1 LTSFDLHIILNTAMN
16 LHADSRNTGKN
27 RAFSPNRRYN
37 TRIKFLKEGIAMQE
51 IKVTLSQNLK
61 QKPAD
66 ESALGFGRIFTD
78 HMFLMDYEAGVGWN
92 NARIVP
98 YADFQMDP
106 AAMVLHYGQAIFEGC
121 KCYRRAD
128 GGLQMFRPADN
139 LARMT
144 RSAQR
149 MGMPALDEETA
160 LEGLKKLIKVEEAW
174 VPHKDGTSLY
184 IRPTMI
190 SMDVGLG
197 VHASK
202 KYLFYIILSPVGA
215 YYKEGLKPVSIYVE
229 DEYVRAVRGGV
240 GFTKCAGNYAASIL
254 AGDVAEK
261 KGFSQVLW
269 LDGVEQK
276 YVEEVGSMNMMF
288 AYGNRI
294 VTPKLNGS
302 ILPGI
307 TRDSVLKLA
316 RSLGYETV
324 EDRLDINEIFA
335 DAKSGKLTEAFG
347 TGTAAVISPVGTL
360 ALKDEKITI
369 GDGNIGSI
377 AQKLYDTLTGIQ
389 YGRLEDKFGWI
400 VKC

>member
-1 LTSFDLHIILNTAMN
+1 MLD
-16 LHADSRNTGKN
+16 
-27 RAFSPNRRYN
+27 
-37 TRIKFLKEGIAMQE
+37 

-61 QKPAD
+61 QKPTD

-78 HMFLMDYEAGVGWN
+78 HMFLMDYEVGVGWHD
-92 NARIVP
+92 ARIVP
-98 YADFQMDP
+98 YADFPIDP

-128 GGLQMFRPADN
+128 GGLQLFRPKDN
-139 LARMT
+139 LARMS
-144 RSAQR
+144 RSAER
-149 MGMPALDEETA
+149 MCMPALDEETA
-160 LEGLKKLIKVEEAW
+160 LEGLKQLIRIEADW
-174 VPHKDGTSLY
+174 VPHREGTSLY

-190 SMDVGLG
+190 STDVGLG

-202 KYLFYIILSPVGA
+202 KYLFFIILSPVGA

-254 AGDVAEK
+254 AGDIAEK

-288 AYGNRI
+288 AYGNHI

-316 RSLGYETV
+316 AQLGYEA
-324 EDRLDINEIFA
+324 EEKRLDVNEIFA

-347 TGTAAVISPVGTL
+347 TGTAAVISPVGVL
-360 ALKDEKITI
+360 AMRDEKITL
-369 GDGNIGSI
+369 GDGGIGKIS
-377 AQKLYDTLTGIQ
+377 QTLYDTLTGIQ

-400 VKC
+400 LKL

>member
-1 LTSFDLHIILNTAMN
+1 MLDITV
-16 LHADSRNTGKN
+16 
-27 RAFSPNRRYN
+27 
-37 TRIKFLKEGIAMQE
+37 TR
-51 IKVTLSQNLK
+51 SDHLK

-66 ESALGFGRIFTD
+66 EGSLGFGRLFTD
-78 HMFLMDYEAGVGWN
+78 HMFLMDYEAGRGWHS
-92 NARIVP
+92 ARVVP
-98 YADFQMDP
+98 YDNFPMDP
-106 AAMVLHYGQAIFEGC
+106 AAMVFHYGQAIFEGM
-121 KCYRRAD
+121 KCYRRSD
-128 GGLQMFRPADN
+128 GGLQLFRPRDN
-139 LARMT
+139 FARMS
-144 RSAQR
+144 RSAAR
-149 MGMPALDEETA
+149 MGMPVLDEETA
-160 LEGLKKLIKVEEAW
+160 LEGLRQLILLDQDW
-174 VPHKDGTSLY
+174 VPHRDGTSLY

-202 KYLFYIILSPVGA
+202 TYRFFIILSPVGA

-269 LDGVEQK
+269 LDGVEQR

-288 AYGNRI
+288 AYGQKI
-294 VTPKLNGS
+294 VTPRLNGS

-307 TRDSVLKLA
+307 TRDSVLTLA
-316 RSLGYETV
+316 RQLGYEA
-324 EDRLDINEIFA
+324 EEGRLDVHEIFA
-335 DAKSGKLTEAFG
+335 DAKAGRLTEAFG

-360 ALKDEKITI
+360 AMKDEKVVL
-369 GDGNIGSI
+369 GDGGIGPI

-389 YGRLEDKFGWI
+389 YGRLPDQNNWI
-400 VKC
+400 LPL

>member
-1 LTSFDLHIILNTAMN
+1 MLEISVV
-16 LHADSRNTGKN
+16 KN
-27 RAFSPNRRYN
+27 QHP
-37 TRIKFLKEGIAMQE
+37 
-51 IKVTLSQNLK
+51 K
-61 QKPAD
+61 QKPMD

-78 HMFLMDYEAGVGWN
+78 HMFLMDYELGLGWH

-98 YADFQMDP
+98 YGDFAMDP

-121 KCYRRAD
+121 KCYRRED
-128 GGLQMFRPADN
+128 GSLQLFRPGDN

-160 LEGLKKLIKVEEAW
+160 LEGMKQLIGIDADW
-174 VPHKDGTSLY
+174 VPHKEGTSLY

-190 SMDVGLG
+190 AMDVGLG

-261 KGFSQVLW
+261 KGYSQVLW
-269 LDGVEQK
+269 LDGVHQQ

-288 AYGNRI
+288 AYGTKV

-316 RSLGYETV
+316 KKLGYET
-324 EDRLDINEIFA
+324 EEGLLDINEIFA
-335 DAKSGKLTEAFG
+335 DAKSGKMTEAFG

-360 ALKDEKITI
+360 ALKDEKVTL
-369 GDGNIGSI
+369 GDGGIGPV

-389 YGRLEDKFGWI
+389 YGKLEDPFGWI
-400 VKC
+400 VRL

>member
-1 LTSFDLHIILNTAMN
+1 MLD
-16 LHADSRNTGKN
+16 
-27 RAFSPNRRYN
+27 
-37 TRIKFLKEGIAMQE
+37 

-78 HMFLMDYEAGVGWN
+78 HMFLMDYEQGSGWK

-98 YADFQMDP
+98 YGDFAMDP
-106 AAMVLHYGQAIFEGC
+106 AAMVLHYGQAIFEGT

-128 GGLQMFRPADN
+128 GGLQLFRPQAN
-139 LARMT
+139 LARMS
-144 RSAQR
+144 RSAER

-160 LEGLKKLIKVEEAW
+160 LEGLKQLVRIEEAW
-174 VPHKDGTSLY
+174 VPHRDGTSLY

-202 KYLFYIILSPVGA
+202 KHRFYIILSPVGG

-254 AGDVAEK
+254 AGEKKKK

-288 AYGNRI
+288 AYGNKI
-294 VTPKLNGS
+294 VTPRLNGS

-307 TRDSVLKLA
+307 TRDSVLTLA
-316 RSLGYETV
+316 RSMGYEA
-324 EDRLDINEIFA
+324 EEARLNIDEIFA

-360 ALKDEKITI
+360 AMKDEKITI
-369 GDGNIGSI
+369 GDGGIGKV
-377 AQKLYDTLTGIQ
+377 AQSLYDTLTGIQ

-400 VKC
+400 VKL

>member
-1 LTSFDLHIILNTAMN
+1 MS
-16 LHADSRNTGKN
+16 
-27 RAFSPNRRYN
+27 
-37 TRIKFLKEGIAMQE
+37 
-51 IKVTLSQNLK
+51 
-61 QKPAD
+61 
-66 ESALGFGRIFTD
+66 
-78 HMFLMDYEAGVGWN
+78 
-92 NARIVP
+92 
-98 YADFQMDP
+98 
-106 AAMVLHYGQAIFEGC
+106 
-121 KCYRRAD
+121 
-128 GGLQMFRPADN
+128 
-139 LARMT
+139 
-144 RSAQR
+144 RSAER
-149 MGMPALDEETA
+149 MCMPALDEETA
-160 LEGLKKLIKVEEAW
+160 LEGLKQLIKIEEGW
-174 VPHKDGTSLY
+174 VPHKEGTSLY

-190 SMDVGLG
+190 STDVGLG

-202 KYLFYIILSPVGA
+202 KYLFFIILSPVGV

-254 AGDVAEK
+254 AGDIAEK

-288 AYGNRI
+288 AYGNKI
-294 VTPKLNGS
+294 VTPMLNGS

-316 RSLGYETV
+316 RSMGYETV
-324 EDRLDINEIFA
+324 EGRLDINEIFA

-369 GDGNIGSI
+369 GDGNIGTI
-377 AQKLYDTLTGIQ
+377 AQTLYDTLTGIQ

>member
-1 LTSFDLHIILNTAMN
+1 MLD
-16 LHADSRNTGKN
+16 
-27 RAFSPNRRYN
+27 
-37 TRIKFLKEGIAMQE
+37 

-78 HMFLMDYEAGVGWN
+78 HMFLMDYEQGVGWN

-98 YADFQMDP
+98 YGDFAMDP
-106 AAMVLHYGQAIFEGC
+106 ASMVLHYGQAIFEGS

-128 GGLQMFRPADN
+128 GGLQLFRPQDN
-139 LARMT
+139 LARMS
-144 RSAQR
+144 RSAER
-149 MGMPALDEETA
+149 MGMPALDEESA
-160 LEGLKKLIKVEEAW
+160 LEGLKQLIKIEEAW
-174 VPHKDGTSLY
+174 VPHRDGTSLY

-202 KYLFYIILSPVGA
+202 KYLFFIILSPVGA

-229 DEYVRAVRGGV
+229 DKYVRAVRGGV

-254 AGDVAEK
+254 AGTIAEE

-288 AYGNRI
+288 AYGNKI

-316 RSLGYETV
+316 AQLGYET
-324 EDRLDINEIFA
+324 EEKRLYVNEIFA

-347 TGTAAVISPVGTL
+347 TGTAAVISPVGVL
-360 ALKDEKITI
+360 ALRDEKVTL
-369 GDGNIGSI
+369 GDGGIGVIS
-377 AQKLYDTLTGIQ
+377 QKLYDTLTGIQ
-389 YGRLEDKFGWI
+389 YGKLEDRNGWI
-400 VKC
+400 LKL

>member
-1 LTSFDLHIILNTAMN
+1 MLD
-16 LHADSRNTGKN
+16 
-27 RAFSPNRRYN
+27 
-37 TRIKFLKEGIAMQE
+37 
-51 IKVTLSQNLK
+51 IKVTLSDHLK
-61 QKPAD
+61 AKPAA

-78 HMFLMDYEAGVGWN
+78 HMFLMDYEAGRGWHD
-92 NARIVP
+92 ARIVP
-98 YADFQMDP
+98 YGSFAIDP
-106 AAMVLHYGQAIFEGC
+106 AAMVLHYGQAIFEGT

-128 GGLQMFRPADN
+128 GGLQLFRPGDN
-139 LARMT
+139 LARMS
-144 RSAQR
+144 RSAER
-149 MGMPALDEETA
+149 MCMPKLDEETA
-160 LEGLKKLIKVEEAW
+160 LEGLKQLIRVDANW
-174 VPHKDGTSLY
+174 VPHKEGTSLY

-202 KYLFYIILSPVGA
+202 KYLFFIILSPVGA

-254 AGDVAEK
+254 AGDIAEQ

-288 AYGNRI
+288 AYGNKI
-294 VTPKLNGS
+294 VTPRLNGS

-316 RSLGYETV
+316 RQLGFEA
-324 EDRLDINEIFA
+324 EEGRLDINEIFA

-360 ALKDEKITI
+360 ALKDEKVVL
-369 GDGNIGSI
+369 GDGGIGKIS
-377 AQKLYDTLTGIQ
+377 QKLYDTLTGIQ
-389 YGRLEDKFGWI
+389 YGRLPDENGWI
-400 VKC
+400 VKL

>member
-1 LTSFDLHIILNTAMN
+1 
-16 LHADSRNTGKN
+16 
-27 RAFSPNRRYN
+27 
-37 TRIKFLKEGIAMQE
+37 MQE
-51 IKVTLSQNLK
+51 IKITKTTTPK

-66 ESALGFGRIFTD
+66 EGTLGFGRVFTD
-78 HMFLMDYEAGVGWN
+78 HMFLMNYEEGKGWFD
-92 NARIVP
+92 ARVVP
-98 YADFQMDP
+98 YESFQMDP
-106 AAMVLHYGQAIFEGC
+106 ATMVLHYGQAIFEGM

-128 GGLQMFRPADN
+128 GGLQLFRPKDN

-160 LEGLKKLIKVEEAW
+160 LEGLKKLIEVDADW
-174 VPHKDGTSLY
+174 VPHRDGTSLY

-190 SMDVGLG
+190 STDVGLG

-202 KYLFYIILSPVGA
+202 TYLFYIILSPVGS

-254 AGDVAEK
+254 AGTVAEQ
-261 KGFSQVLW
+261 KGYSQVLW

-288 AYGNRI
+288 AYGDKI

-316 RSLGYETV
+316 KQLGYETV
-324 EDRLDINEIFA
+324 EDRLDMNQIFE

-360 ALKDEKITI
+360 AMKDEKITV
-369 GDGNIGSI
+369 GDGGIGKVS
-377 AQKLYDTLTGIQ
+377 QKLYDTLTGIQ
-389 YGRLEDKFGWI
+389 YGRLEDKNGWI
-400 VKC
+400 MKL

>member
-1 LTSFDLHIILNTAMN
+1 ML
-16 LHADSRNTGKN
+16 
-27 RAFSPNRRYN
+27 
-37 TRIKFLKEGIAMQE
+37 E
-51 IKVTLSQNLK
+51 IKVTRSQQLK
-61 QKPAD
+61 QKPED
-66 ESALGFGRIFTD
+66 EGALGFGRIFTD
-78 HMFLMDYEAGVGWN
+78 HMFLMDYEQGRGWHS
-92 NARIVP
+92 ARIVP
-98 YADFQMDP
+98 YGCFPIDP
-106 AAMVLHYGQAIFEGC
+106 AAMVLHYGQAIFEGT

-128 GGLQMFRPADN
+128 GGLQLFRPGDN
-139 LARMT
+139 LARMS
-144 RSAQR
+144 RSAER
-149 MGMPALDEETA
+149 MCMPALDEETA
-160 LEGLKKLIKVEEAW
+160 LEGLKQLIAIDQDW
-174 VPHKDGTSLY
+174 VPHREGTSLY

-202 KYLFYIILSPVGA
+202 KYLFFIILSPVGA

-254 AGDVAEK
+254 AGDIAEK
-261 KGFSQVLW
+261 KGYSQVLW
-269 LDGVEQK
+269 LDGVEQQ

-316 RSLGYETV
+316 RKLGYEA
-324 EDRLDINEIFA
+324 EEARLNIHEIFE
-335 DAKSGKLTEAFG
+335 DARAGKMTEAFG

-360 ALKDEKITI
+360 AMKDEKLTI
-369 GDGNIGSI
+369 GDGGIGPV
-377 AQKLYDTLTGIQ
+377 AQKMSDTLTGIL
-389 YGRLEDKFGWI
+389 YGRLEDPFGWI
-400 VKC
+400 VKL

>member
-1 LTSFDLHIILNTAMN
+1 
-16 LHADSRNTGKN
+16 
-27 RAFSPNRRYN
+27 
-37 TRIKFLKEGIAMQE
+37 MQE
-51 IKVTLSQNLK
+51 ISVTRSTNLK
-61 QKPAD
+61 AKPAD
-66 ESALGFGRIFTD
+66 ESALGFGRLFTD
-78 HMFLMDYEAGVGWN
+78 HMFIMDYVEGQGWKD
-92 NARIVP
+92 ARIVP
-98 YADFQMDP
+98 YEPFAMDP
-106 AAMVLHYGQAIFEGC
+106 AAMVLHYGQAIFEGM

-128 GGLQMFRPADN
+128 GGLQLFRPTDN

-160 LEGLKKLIKVEEAW
+160 LEGLKQLIAIEADW
-174 VPHKDGTSLY
+174 VPHRDGTSLY

-202 KYLFYIILSPVGA
+202 TYRFFIILSPVGA

-254 AGDVAEK
+254 AGDIAEK

-288 AYGNRI
+288 AYGNTI
-294 VTPKLNGS
+294 KTPMLNGS

-307 TRDSVLKLA
+307 TRDSILKLA
-316 RSLGYETV
+316 RQLGYETV
-324 EDRLDINEIFA
+324 EGRLDIHEIFE
-335 DAKSGKLTEAFG
+335 DAKSGKMTEAFG
-347 TGTAAVISPVGTL
+347 TGTAAVISPVGSL
-360 ALKDEKITI
+360 CMKDERVVL
-369 GDGNIGSI
+369 GDGGIGTLS
-377 AQKLYDTLTGIQ
+377 QKLYDTLTGSQ
-389 YGRLEDKFGWI
+389 YGRLEDKNGWI
-400 VKC
+400 LKLS

>member
-1 LTSFDLHIILNTAMN
+1 MLD
-16 LHADSRNTGKN
+16 
-27 RAFSPNRRYN
+27 
-37 TRIKFLKEGIAMQE
+37 

-78 HMFLMDYEAGVGWN
+78 HMFLMDYEQGVGWN

-98 YADFQMDP
+98 YGDFAMDP
-106 AAMVLHYGQAIFEGC
+106 ASMVLHYGQAIFEGS

-128 GGLQMFRPADN
+128 GGLQLFRPQDN
-139 LARMT
+139 LARMS
-144 RSAQR
+144 RSAER
-149 MGMPALDEETA
+149 MGMPALDEESA
-160 LEGLKKLIKVEEAW
+160 LEGLKQLIKIEEAW
-174 VPHKDGTSLY
+174 VPHREGTSLY

-202 KYLFYIILSPVGA
+202 KYLFFIILSPVGA

-229 DEYVRAVRGGV
+229 DKYVRAVRGGV

-254 AGDVAEK
+254 AGSVAEE

-288 AYGNRI
+288 AYGKKI
-294 VTPKLNGS
+294 VTPMLNGS

-316 RSLGYETV
+316 RSMGYET
-324 EDRLDINEIFA
+324 EEGRLDIGKIFA
-335 DAKSGKLTEAFG
+335 DAKSGALTEAFG

-360 ALKDEKITI
+360 AMEDEKITI
-369 GDGNIGSI
+369 GDGGIGKV
-377 AQKLYDTLTGIQ
+377 AQSLYDTLTGIQ
-389 YGRLEDKFGWI
+389 YGRIEDKFGWI
-400 VKC
+400 VKL

>member
-1 LTSFDLHIILNTAMN
+1 
-16 LHADSRNTGKN
+16 
-27 RAFSPNRRYN
+27 
-37 TRIKFLKEGIAMQE
+37 MQE

-78 HMFLMDYEAGVGWN
+78 HMFLMDYEAGIGWHD
-92 NARIVP
+92 ARIVP
-98 YADFQMDP
+98 YEGFPMDP

-128 GGLQMFRPADN
+128 GGLQLFRPADN

-160 LEGLKKLIKVEEAW
+160 LEGLKKLIHVEEAW

-254 AGDVAEK
+254 AGDIAEK

-288 AYGNRI
+288 AYGNKI

-360 ALKDEKITI
+360 AMKDEKITI
-369 GDGNIGSI
+369 GDGNIGTI

>member
-1 LTSFDLHIILNTAMN
+1 MLEIQVTKATS
-16 LHADSRNTGKN
+16 
-27 RAFSPNRRYN
+27 
-37 TRIKFLKEGIAMQE
+37 LKA
-51 IKVTLSQNLK
+51 
-61 QKPAD
+61 KPAD

-78 HMFLMDYEAGVGWN
+78 HMFIMDYEEGRGWHD
-92 NARIVP
+92 ARVVP
-98 YADFQMDP
+98 YAPFAIDP
-106 AAMVLHYGQAIFEGC
+106 AAMVLHYGQEIFEGM

-128 GGLQMFRPADN
+128 GGLQLFRPMDN
-139 LARMT
+139 FARMT

-149 MGMPALDEETA
+149 MCMPALDEETA
-160 LEGLKKLIKVEEAW
+160 MEGLKKLIELDQDW
-174 VPHKDGTSLY
+174 VPHRDGTSLY

-202 KYLFYIILSPVGA
+202 TYRFFIILSPVGA

-254 AGDVAEK
+254 AGDIAEK
-261 KGFSQVLW
+261 KGYSQVLW
-269 LDGVEQK
+269 LDGVEQR

-288 AYGNRI
+288 AYGTHI

-307 TRDSVLKLA
+307 TRDSILKLA
-316 RSLGYETV
+316 RKLGYQADE
-324 EDRLDINEIFA
+324 ERLDIHQIFA
-335 DAKSGKLTEAFG
+335 DAKSGKMTEAFG
-347 TGTAAVISPVGTL
+347 TGTAAVISPVGVL
-360 ALKDEKITI
+360 AMKDEKVTL
-369 GDGNIGSI
+369 GDGGIGPL

-389 YGRLEDKFGWI
+389 YGRLEDPFGWI
-400 VKC
+400 VKF